1 MVRSIEGKHFGYFEA
16 ILQLRNVSSMILDFV
31 YAEIDRGKIHIAKEV
46 ESKNGLDIYLADDD
60 FTKALG
66 RKLQEQFGGE
76 TKITATLYSQ
86 KDGKDIYRITVLFRA
101 VPFKKGDL
109 VKYKGAEYEVKI
121 LGKDIMLQALKTGKK
136 AHVKYKEM
144 QLIKIKD

>member
-1 MVRSIEGKHFGYFEA
+1 MVRSIEGKHLEYYEA
-16 ILQLRNVSSMILDFV
+16 ILQLRNVSSTMLDFV

-66 RKLQEQFGGE
+66 KKLQEQFGGE
-76 TKITATLYSQ
+76 YKVTATLYSQ
-86 KDGKDIYRITVLFRA
+86 KDGRDIYRLTVLFRA

-109 VKYKGAEYEVKI
+109 VKYKGTEYTIKI
-121 LGKDIMLQALKTGKK
+121 LSKDIMLQSVKTGKK
-136 AHVKYKEM
+136 AHVKCREM
-144 QLIKIKD
+144 QQIKIIE